1 MTEYETI
8 KPLRKIGF
16 KVSNQDAARFEA
28 SGPKRRLEFL
38 AFSHITGRKQRTFL
52 DAKRPAEAG
61 LSISNG
67 AGERT

>member
-1 MTEYETI
+1 M
-8 KPLRKIGF
+8 RKIGF
-16 KVSNQDAARFEA
+16 EISGQDADELEA
-28 SGPKRRLEFL
+28 SGPKRRLELL
-38 AFSHITGRKQRTFL
+38 AFSYTMGRKQRTFL